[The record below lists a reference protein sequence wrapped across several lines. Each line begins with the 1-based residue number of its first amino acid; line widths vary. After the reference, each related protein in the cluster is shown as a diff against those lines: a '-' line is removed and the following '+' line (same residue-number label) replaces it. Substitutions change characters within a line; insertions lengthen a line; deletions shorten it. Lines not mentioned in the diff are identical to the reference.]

1 MTGTAALIGRQ
12 RGEIILIA
20 LLDIIQNKRG
30 VLIELQIVDDRDNW
44 SVQLQWRA
52 ALADILKLGATTLC
66 KIWGEN
72 SKYVCTYQV
81 NLKMLGGYSSAPPTR
96 ALVHCTARR
105 KKPVENS
112 TEEMV

>member
-12 RGEIILIA
+12 RGRIILIA

-52 ALADILKLGATTLC
+52 LADILKLGATTLC
-66 KIWGEN
+66 KIWGKN
-72 SKYVCTYQV
+72 SKYV
-81 NLKMLGGYSSAPPTR
+81 LIK
-96 ALVHCTARR
+96 
-105 KKPVENS
+105 
-112 TEEMV
+112 

>member
-44 SVQLQWRA
+44 SVQLQ
-52 ALADILKLGATTLC
+52 
-66 KIWGEN
+66 
-72 SKYVCTYQV
+72 
-81 NLKMLGGYSSAPPTR
+81 
-96 ALVHCTARR
+96 
-105 KKPVENS
+105 
-112 TEEMV
+112 

>member
-1 MTGTAALIGRQ
+1 MTGTTALIGRQ
-12 RGEIILIA
+12 RGKIILIA

-66 KIWGEN
+66 KFLGEN
-72 SKYVCTYQV
+72 SKYVPI
-81 NLKMLGGYSSAPPTR
+81 K
-96 ALVHCTARR
+96 
-105 KKPVENS
+105 
-112 TEEMV
+112 

>member
-12 RGEIILIA
+12 RGKIILIA

-66 KIWGEN
+66 KIWGKN
-72 SKYVCTYQV
+72 SKYVPI
-81 NLKMLGGYSSAPPTR
+81 K
-96 ALVHCTARR
+96 
-105 KKPVENS
+105 
-112 TEEMV
+112 